1 MENICKDIDPII
13 NFKTASED
21 LEVEYEIVPLFSKDS
36 KYSEINNEIRD
47 IDEAIAQNQER
58 LDDLNSEI
66 DKLTSH
72 TNGWDCLLAVSS
84 GIIAGV
90 IDIAFVGEFSFD
102 RANEWGNDKIN
113 KFVKS
118 VAKSQ
123 GYDGDDLAGAVEYLE
138 SKKKHTNNIKSG
150 FGLASDS
157 VTNEFGGGTQHHL
170 RDFAHHPTLVGLIF
184 SLLTQFTKKAYGT
197 DTSGAFK
204 VVDIT
209 NMTYIGKDIPQK
221 NTTWNSILVFSYD

>member
-138 SKKKHTNNIKSG
+138 SKKSIQIILNP
-150 FGLASDS
+150 D
-157 VTNEFGGGTQHHL
+157 
-170 RDFAHHPTLVGLIF
+170 LV
-184 SLLTQFTKKAYGT
+184 
-197 DTSGAFK
+197 
-204 VVDIT
+204 
-209 NMTYIGKDIPQK
+209 
-221 NTTWNSILVFSYD
+221 